1 MQCPHCQSPIEP
13 TASSGDP
20 TICKSCG
27 ATVSAE
33 VVPAKASAIR
43 QSRSWLATILWST
56 LFLVLAT
63 VSVAST
69 IVAKRS
75 LQERDRVSEERDRIR
90 EDFLQ
95 ASTALGQ
102 CVGAV
107 ATSAPLKGAA
117 AEPARKAI
125 LEPALACYQK
135 YVQAHNTDKSALA
148 AKAAAYLHMATIQAK
163 LGLKESVP
171 SFSLGLQCI
180 LQLSKEPDVDPASFP
195 SVQTSVL
202 KLVTQGDWLG
212 AKGISPQEMQT
223 LGLGLLMNA
232 GLASTSLEGMARKH
246 PDVVNFRDDVAGLQK
261 AVGSI
266 MALVGR
272 NDQALTAWL
281 VARDMLETVVRDR
294 PADAEYKTRLAESL
308 IAAAKLQKSAKQLD
322 EAAANYHRAVE
333 IREQLAAASPDDKTL
348 QQDLTIAKRELD
360 KLKPAQASNDAPAA
374 NPPTAAP

>member
-1 MQCPHCQSPIEP
+1 MEPI
-13 TASSGDP
+13 ASSDDP

-33 VVPAKASAIR
+33 VVPAKAPANR
-43 QSRSWLATILWST
+43 QSRGWLTTILWST

-69 IVAKRS
+69 IVAKRT

-90 EDFLQ
+90 DDFLQ

-102 CVGAV
+102 CVSAV

-125 LEPALACYQK
+125 LEPVLATYQK
-135 YVQAHNTDKSALA
+135 YVQAHDTDKSALA
-148 AKAAAYLHMATIQAK
+148 SQAVAYLHMATIQAK
-163 LGLKESVP
+163 LGSKESIP
-171 SFSLGLQCI
+171 SFQKGLQCI
-180 LQLSKEPDVDPASFP
+180 LQLSKEPNVDPASFP

-202 KLVTQGDWLG
+202 KLVTQGEWLG
-212 AKGISPQEMQT
+212 AKGISPQEMQG
-223 LGLGLLMNA
+223 LGLGLLLNA
-232 GLASTSLEGMARKH
+232 QIASSSLEDMAKKY
-246 PDVVNFRDDVAGLQK
+246 PDAVNFRDDVAGLRK

-266 MALVGR
+266 LGLVGQ
-272 NDQALTAWL
+272 NEPALAAWL
-281 VARDMLETVVRDR
+281 VARDMLETLVRDR
-294 PADAEYKTRLAESL
+294 PDDAEYKTRLAESL

-322 EAAANYHRAVE
+322 EAAANYKRAVE
-333 IREQLAAASPDDKTL
+333 VREQLAAANPDDKTL

-360 KLKPAQASNDAPAA
+360 KLKPAQVSNDAPAV
-374 NPPTAAP
+374 NPPAASP